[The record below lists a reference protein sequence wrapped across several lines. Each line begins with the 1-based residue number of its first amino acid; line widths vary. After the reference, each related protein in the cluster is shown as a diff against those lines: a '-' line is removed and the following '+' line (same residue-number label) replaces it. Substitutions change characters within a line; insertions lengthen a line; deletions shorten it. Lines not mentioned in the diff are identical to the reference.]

1 MYITCVKYTKLHSDL
16 TLLIYILMKKKREK
30 KEEMMHAGIGR
41 ESTVDYDRILGHI
54 CNLF

>member
-16 TLLIYILMKKKREK
+16 TLLIYILTKKEKKKK
-30 KEEMMHAGIGR
+30 EMMHAGIGR
-41 ESTVDYDRILGHI
+41 ENTVDYDRLLGHI